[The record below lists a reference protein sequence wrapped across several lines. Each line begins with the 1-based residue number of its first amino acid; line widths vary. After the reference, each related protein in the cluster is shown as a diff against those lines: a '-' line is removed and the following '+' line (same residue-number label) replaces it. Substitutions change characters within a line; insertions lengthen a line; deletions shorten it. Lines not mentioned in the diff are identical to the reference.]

1 MTDTTTH
8 QKRRLRAHFG
18 FAKMPFAKAMWAA
31 HMFDSAS
38 QRDLLHGLHMWLEI
52 LGFALVTG
60 ASGVGK
66 SITLRRFVQ
75 DLDETRYRV
84 VDFAYLPT
92 TVTGFLRS
100 LNRKLGLPMRLHSVD
115 LFDQAQKH
123 LVTYQ
128 QERGAHPIV
137 LIDDAEGLSS
147 PVMDLLR
154 RLTAFDMDAE
164 DHFSVLLS
172 GTDDLLGV
180 LRHPSL
186 ASLRSRVFFAEALK
200 PFGMDDARN
209 YIRFH
214 LERAQVDPRVFTDQA
229 IRHLFQASQGRPRNI
244 NQLATQAL
252 IQAAVQSRDA
262 IDGDFMGH
270 IIDLHPLYQRPT
282 GGSR

>member
-1 MTDTTTH
+1 MTTPTTT

-18 FAKMPFAKAMWAA
+18 FAKTPFAKAMWAA

-52 LGFALVTG
+52 LGFALITG

-92 TVTGFLRS
+92 TITGFLRS
-100 LNRKLGLPMRLHSVD
+100 LNRKLGLPMRLHAVD

-128 QERGAHPIV
+128 QEQGAHPIV

-154 RLTAFDMDAE
+154 RLTAYDMDAQ

-180 LRHPSL
+180 LRNPSL
-186 ASLRSRVFFAEALK
+186 ASLRSRIFFAETLK

-214 LERAQVDPRVFTDQA
+214 LQRAEVEPKIFTDQA

-252 IQAAVQSRDA
+252 INAAVHSRDS
-262 IDGDFMGH
+262 IDGDFMSH
-270 IIDLHPLYQRPT
+270 IIDRHPLYQRAT
-282 GGSR
+282 GGKR